1 MADIYYAFVVIGVL
15 SFGLFF
21 LALRIAKASST
32 RKFNIISLTTIGAIF
47 LYSAFLAD
55 SSCLA
60 SLLPF
65 SSLVILGNWFPL
77 MTAFLAGLG
86 WQKIPGMRK
95 LFFLLPLLLVCLY
108 CAYGF
113 FLEATPEYCDNWK
126 DGVCLQSSEASCGP
140 ACAATLLKFYHI
152 ESNEEEMTTLCL
164 TRNSGT
170 RLYGLYRGLKIKTAK
185 TRWEV
190 EIFTW
195 TLDELRA
202 KGDFP
207 VILLVRL
214 EKNGKVDPRYQNEW
228 GWIPGVTH
236 IVLFYGFKEN
246 GKVEIGDPAVGR
258 ECWHVNDLRV
268 LWHGQG
274 IRLVTR

>member
-1 MADIYYAFVVIGVL
+1 ML
-15 SFGLFF
+15 SLTLFF
-21 LALRIAKASST
+21 LALHTAKAFSN
-32 RKFNIISLTTIGAIF
+32 RVFNILTIITIGAIF
-47 LYSAFLAD
+47 LYSMFLAD
-55 SSCLA
+55 SSYLA
-60 SLLPF
+60 WLLP
-65 SSLVILGNWFPL
+65 LPNLIIVGNWIPL
-77 MTAFLAGLG
+77 ITAFLAGLG

-113 FLEATPEYCDNWK
+113 FLEATPEYSDNWK

-152 ESNEEEMTTLCL
+152 ESKEEEMANLCL

-185 TRWEV
+185 TQWDA

-202 KGDFP
+202 NGDFP

-214 EKNGKVDPRYQNEW
+214 DKNGKVDPRYQNEW

-246 GKVEIGDPAVGR
+246 DKVDMADPAVGR
-258 ECWHVNDLRV
+258 EYWHVNDLRV

-274 IRLVTR
+274 IGLIAR